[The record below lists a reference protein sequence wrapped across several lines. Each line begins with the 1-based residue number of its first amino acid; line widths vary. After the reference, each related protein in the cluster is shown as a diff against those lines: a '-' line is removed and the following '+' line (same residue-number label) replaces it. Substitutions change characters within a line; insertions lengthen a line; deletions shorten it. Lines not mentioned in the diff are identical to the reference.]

1 MAKIT
6 LVGSNRNSL
15 VNALWDAL
23 HEIDGAH
30 EFILAE
36 PDHGVPREA
45 VNADMMYLYVPTP
58 ADRDGMTPDL
68 REAERLFARIQPQTR
83 KFVVISSAL
92 VYGTGPGRQA
102 LVDEDYSA
110 PGERDSISHQWGRLE
125 ALAERYLQGR
135 TCLMILRPSLVLP
148 SPALPARVLSKRLVP
163 TLPGHDPVVQLLS
176 PTDLAAAVLC
186 AIATDKPG
194 TYNVAPD
201 NAIPLHRAIR
211 IARCRRIAVPRTL
224 RRVTRRS
231 ESLDY
236 LRYPWTVSN
245 QKIKR
250 ELGFVPR
257 KSSLAALTELQD
269 QKSLPP
275 DVDPQFDD
283 VGMDPEYIRFY
294 SQTLFRLVSDF
305 YWRIETQGLE
315 NIPRRGRALLV
326 GMHRGFMP
334 FDGVMALHTV
344 VRNTGRIPRFLTHPA
359 LLKFPF
365 LANFMTKLGGVVA
378 CQDSADRVLAE
389 DELLGIY
396 PEGIHGAFTLYRDAY
411 RLHAFGRDAFVK
423 LALRH
428 RAPIVPF
435 VTVGSAEIFPIL
447 GKIRSRR
454 WTSYA
459 GWPFI
464 PITPTFPILP
474 VPLPSKWHTQFLPPI
489 EVDQYPPEAAD
500 DPAVV
505 KAISREVRTR
515 MQCAVD
521 DMRNRRK
528 SIFFGSVFESRPA
541 QGGKEPAPA
550 R

>member
-15 VNALWDAL
+15 VNGLWDAL
-23 HEIDGAH
+23 PEMPGAH
-30 EFILAE
+30 EFILGE
-36 PDHGVPREA
+36 PDHAADTVSP
-45 VNADMMYLYVPTP
+45 DMMYVYVPTP

-68 REAERLFARIQPQTR
+68 REAERLFAGIQPQTK

-102 LVDEDYSA
+102 LVDEGYSA
-110 PGERDSISHQWGRLE
+110 PGEQDRISHQWSRLE

-186 AIATDKPG
+186 AIAADKPG

-201 NAIPLHRAIR
+201 NTIPLHRAIR
-211 IARCRRIAVPRTL
+211 LARCRRIAVPRTL
-224 RRVTRRS
+224 RRMMRRS

-245 QKIKR
+245 QRIKR

-257 KSSLAALTELQD
+257 KSSLAALTELHD
-269 QKSLPP
+269 RKSLPP
-275 DVDPQFDD
+275 DVEPQVDD
-283 VGMDPEYIRFY
+283 VGMDPDYIRFY

-315 NIPRRGRALLV
+315 YIPRRGRALLV

-344 VRNTGRIPRFLTHPA
+344 VRKTGRIPRFLTHPA

-378 CQDSADRVLAE
+378 CQDSADRVLAG

-396 PEGIHGAFTLYRDAY
+396 PEGIQGAFTLYRDAY

-435 VTVGSAEIFPIL
+435 VTVGSAEIFPIF

-454 WTSYA
+454 WTRYA

-474 VPLPSKWHTQFLPPI
+474 VPLPSKWHTQFLPTI
-489 EVDQYPPEAAD
+489 QVDQYPPEAAD

-505 KAISREVRTR
+505 KAISSEVRTR

-521 DMRNRRK
+521 DMRSRRK
-528 SIFFGSVFESRPA
+528 SIFFGSVFEARPSESHN
-541 QGGKEPAPA
+541 KPAPA